1 MTTGSDII
9 LGVAR
14 AADAVKQRDA
24 AARLERMGRQAVGDV
39 VASTSTT
46 SSDTIAD
53 WSTELKRA
61 TSAVNS
67 NAGHAAP
74 TAVSSSSGIKDS
86 PERKPDVYVQF
97 EAVLLQNMVE
107 SMMPKDSE
115 AMFGK
120 GTAGEMWRSMLSE
133 KIAGEIARSGV
144 TGIAKHISAGEEV
157 RNAAAAKMTSK
168 VGDV

>member
-24 AARLERMGRQAVGDV
+24 AARLARMGRQAIGDV
-39 VASTSTT
+39 VASTT
-46 SSDTIAD
+46 SGDAVAD

-61 TSAVNS
+61 ASAVS
-67 NAGHAAP
+67 TNAGHAAP
-74 TAVSSSSGIKDS
+74 AAVSSSSAINGS
-86 PERKPDVYVQF
+86 PERKSDVYVQF
-97 EAVLLQNMVE
+97 EAVLLQNMVD
-107 SMMPKDSE
+107 SMMPKDTE

-133 KIAGEIARSGV
+133 KIAAEIARSGV
-144 TGIAKHISAGEEV
+144 TGIAKHISAGEEA
-157 RNAAAAKMTSK
+157 RTAAAAKMTTK

>member
-39 VASTSTT
+39 IASTT
-46 SSDTIAD
+46 SGDAVPD

-61 TSAVNS
+61 ASAVNS

-74 TAVSSSSGIKDS
+74 AAVSSSSGINGS
-86 PERKPDVYVQF
+86 PERKSDVYVQF
-97 EAVLLQNMVE
+97 EAVLLQNMVD

-133 KIAGEIARSGV
+133 KIAAEIARSGV
-144 TGIAKHISAGEEV
+144 TGIAKHISAGEEA
-157 RNAAAAKMTSK
+157 RTSAAAKMTTK